1 MQRLKRRK
9 RIEFQSRRRSRGGY
23 TLVEMMVAN
32 YKQRFGDIESAL
44 VIEIRGMD
52 ANLNNE
58 MRLELG
64 AKNIR
69 VTIVKNSLARKA
81 FAGTGLETLN
91 PALQGPS
98 ALAYGGES
106 VVDVARALVTWAKK
120 VEHLQLKAAVLDG
133 EYFEGEAGVKK
144 LSQFPTK
151 DEAKARL
158 VQLVLTPAGNLVG
171 AALSPGSTIL
181 SIVKEIQNKLEDGE
195 TIAKAS

>member
-1 MQRLKRRK
+1 MSKPVK
-9 RIEFQSRRRSRGGY
+9 
-23 TLVEMMVAN
+23 EMIVAN
-32 YKQRFGDIESAL
+32 YKKRFGDIDSAL

-52 ANLNNE
+52 ANQNNA
-58 MRLELG
+58 MRLDLG
-64 AKNIR
+64 EKDIR

-81 FAGTGLETLN
+81 FAGTALEFLH
-91 PALQGPS
+91 PALRGPS

-106 VVDVARALVTWAKK
+106 VVDVARALVGWAKK
-120 VEHLQLKAAVLDG
+120 VEHLQLKAAVFDG
-133 EYFEGEAGVKK
+133 EYFDGEAGVKK

-151 DEAKARL
+151 DEAKARI

-195 TIAKAS
+195 TIAKAG

>member
-1 MQRLKRRK
+1 
-9 RIEFQSRRRSRGGY
+9 
-23 TLVEMMVAN
+23 
-32 YKQRFGDIESAL
+32 

-52 ANLNNE
+52 ANQNNE
-58 MRLELG
+58 MRLDLAE
-64 AKNIR
+64 KDIR

-81 FAGTGLETLN
+81 FAGTALEFLR

-106 VVDVARALVTWAKK
+106 VVDVARALVEWAKK

-151 DEAKARL
+151 DEAKARI

-171 AALSPGSTIL
+171 AALGPGSTIL

-195 TIAKAS
+195 TIAKAG

>member
-1 MQRLKRRK
+1 MSK
-9 RIEFQSRRRSRGGY
+9 
-23 TLVEMMVAN
+23 LVKEMMVAN
-32 YKQRFGDIESAL
+32 YKQRFGDIDSAL

-52 ANLNNE
+52 ANQNNA
-58 MRLELG
+58 MRLDLG
-64 AKNIR
+64 EKDIR

-81 FAGTGLETLN
+81 FAGTALEFLH

-106 VVDVARALVTWAKK
+106 VVDVARALVGWAKK

-151 DEAKARL
+151 DEAKARI
-158 VQLVLTPAGNLVG
+158 VQLVLTPAGNVVG

-181 SIVKEIQNKLEDGE
+181 SIVKEIQNKLEDGA
-195 TIAKAS
+195 TIAKAG